1 VKPKGE
7 DTAAAL
13 REWIKD
19 EIKNAPSS
27 RTELGKFFF
36 GVSTA
41 SLGVLVAFKNLDKS
55 IIPNWPVG
63 ASLLLLFFATLI
75 ALFMVT
81 PRIWPLHGETDLF
94 ELHEKQVRG
103 IARSIL
109 LWFATW
115 LLGVAIG
122 IYAVLMK

>member
-27 RTELGKFFF
+27 RAELGKFFF

-63 ASLLLLFFATLI
+63 ASLLLLFFAMLI

-81 PRIWPLHGETDLF
+81 PRIWP
-94 ELHEKQVRG
+94 
-103 IARSIL
+103 
-109 LWFATW
+109 
-115 LLGVAIG
+115 
-122 IYAVLMK
+122 